1 MSAKPEKR
9 RSAIDT
15 LVVRDHTAAFWF
27 LVACF
32 VGAGCGTY
40 LMMLSAVVKKLPTF
54 VVMDTAGAFYVPSG
68 LVFNHE
74 QNNGMH
80 VQMGDL
86 LAETLLTR
94 TAEGLVYADRLPKLY
109 WENEKRDKPAE
120 QQIETEL
127 EKEQNYFRSQQ
138 VKQTVTIE
146 KTTIIGTRSTRVG
159 TSTTGIVRRD
169 SIFQGKEKVEFYR
182 FELKVKWHQNLLIIS
197 NRGFPSQVE
206 ELASLTL
213 EPVTEP

>member
-40 LMMLSAVVKKLPTF
+40 LMMLSEVVKKLPTF

-80 VQMGDL
+80 VQMADL
-86 LAETLLTR
+86 FAETLLTR
-94 TAEGLVYADRLPKLY
+94 TPEGLVYADRLPKLY
-109 WENEKRDKPAE
+109 WANEKGETPAE
-120 QQIETEL
+120 DEINNEL
-127 EKEQNYFRSQQ
+127 EKEEKYFRSQE

-146 KTTIIGTRSTRVG
+146 KTTIIGTTSTRVG

-169 SIFQGKEKVEFYR
+169 SIFQGKGKVEFYR
-182 FELKVKWHQNLLIIS
+182 FQLKVKWHQNLLITS

-206 ELASLTL
+206 EFVSLTL
-213 EPVTEP
+213 DPVTEP